1 MSKRLIQEDERWPA
15 FARRYANNLAD
26 FAREVCGVEVDKELA
41 RAFECVGLPGCR
53 VSISSDRNPMEMG
66 VVSPLAP
73 IALWRL
79 LCRPD
84 SLTMVAVPFGD
95 TVRCCEQYG
104 ELSKNIAGAHAWVVE
119 YLSIT
124 VSAIKLRQQCRFSGG
139 GIQFVA
145 ASERHPEHLA
155 GVCGRGG
162 RDMLWLMENASFI
175 TTACYRVALAGCDD
189 MVLHA
194 LRGRPGSFV
203 HGTRT
208 SLSKAAGGHWDVID
222 LNSSESRKHLL
233 KALLA

>member
-1 MSKRLIQEDERWPA
+1 MSKRPIQEDERWPA

-104 ELSKNIAGAHAWVVE
+104 ELSKNNAGAHAWVVE

-139 GIQFVA
+139 GIRFVA
-145 ASERHPEHLA
+145 ASEHHPEHLA
-155 GVCGRGG
+155 GFCGRGD

-175 TTACYRVALAGCDD
+175 PAACYQVALAGCDN

-194 LRGRPGSFV
+194 LSGRLGSFV
-203 HGTRT
+203 QGTRT
-208 SLSKAAGGHWDVID
+208 RLSKAAGGPWEVVD
-222 LNSSESRKHLL
+222 LDGCESRKQPP